1 MNENQAVNI
10 LIPTEI
16 ENLKLPNPEL
26 LGHYKDIDKDI
37 ENRVIWIDGD
47 IDECVLQDVGGRIL
61 EYNREDK
68 GKQINDRKK
77 IVILINSGGG
87 VLDSTYATIAIIE
100 KSKTPVIT
108 VNTSMAH
115 SAAGLILLAGHKR
128 YCMPRSQMLIHSG
141 SASGISGNYEDIQE
155 STKAY
160 KKMVEDMRAYII
172 EKSKIDKALLTKK
185 SKIDWYLTTDDMI
198 NLGCTD
204 SILTDLDD
212 IL

>member
-1 MNENQAVNI
+1 MDENTMLNI
-10 LIPTEI
+10 VIPKDI
-16 ENLKLPNPEL
+16 ADIKLPDPDL
-26 LGHYKDIDKDI
+26 LGHYKDI
-37 ENRVIWIDGD
+37 ENRLIWIDGD
-47 IDECVLQDVGGRIL
+47 IDECILQDVGGQIL
-61 EYNREDK
+61 EYNRQDK
-68 GKQINDRKK
+68 GIPVEERKK

-108 VNTSMAH
+108 VNMSTAH

-141 SASGISGNYEDIQE
+141 SASGISGNFEDIQE

-160 KKMVEDMRAYII
+160 KKVIEDMRAYIV
-172 EKSKIDKALLTKK
+172 EKSKIDKALLMKK
-185 SKIDWYLTTDDMI
+185 SKSDWYLTVADM
-198 NLGCTD
+198 LSYGCVD
-204 SILTDLDD
+204 SELTDLDD

>member
-1 MNENQAVNI
+1 MDENTMLNI
-10 LIPTEI
+10 VIPKDI
-16 ENLKLPNPEL
+16 ADIKLPDPDL
-26 LGHYKDIDKDI
+26 LGHYKDI
-37 ENRVIWIDGD
+37 ENRLIWIDGD
-47 IDECVLQDVGGRIL
+47 IDECLLQDVGGQIL
-61 EYNREDK
+61 EYNRQDK
-68 GKQINDRKK
+68 GIPVEERKK

-100 KSKTPVIT
+100 RSKTPVIT
-108 VNTSMAH
+108 VNMSMAH

-160 KKMVEDMRAYII
+160 KKIVEDMRTYII
-172 EKSKIDKALLTKK
+172 EKSKIERSLLMKHSK
-185 SKIDWYLTTDDMI
+185 SDWYLTDEEQI
-198 NLGCTD
+198 NLGCAD
-204 SILTDLDD
+204 CELTDIDN

>member
-1 MNENQAVNI
+1 MNENQAVSI
-10 LIPTEI
+10 VIPTEI
-16 ENLKLPNPEL
+16 ENLKLPNPDL
-26 LGHYKDIDKDI
+26 LGHYKDI

-68 GKQINDRKK
+68 GKPIDERKK

-141 SASGISGNYEDIQE
+141 SASGISGNFEDIQE

-172 EKSKIDKALLTKK
+172 EKSKIDKALLSKK

-198 NLGCTD
+198 NLGCAD
-204 SILTDLDD
+204 SILSDLDE